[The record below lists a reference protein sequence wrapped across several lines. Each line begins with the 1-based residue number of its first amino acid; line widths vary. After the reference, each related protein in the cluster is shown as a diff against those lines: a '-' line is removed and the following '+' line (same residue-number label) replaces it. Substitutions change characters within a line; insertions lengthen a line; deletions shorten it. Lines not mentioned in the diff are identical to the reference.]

1 MSLIVLEGL
10 DGSGKGTQTALL
22 AEALVKQGRSLRQI
36 TFPDYDSPSS
46 ALVRMYLNG
55 EFGTD
60 PEDVNPYAASAFYAV
75 DRFASFR
82 KDWKKDYDQ
91 GSVILC
97 DRYATSNMVYQ
108 MGKSPRKEWDRYL
121 EWVEDFEYGKLG
133 LPRPDLVLY
142 LDMPVEVSQKLLLQ
156 RYHGDSGKKRYPL
169 KPLGVPAFLR
179 GMRPLRGRKAP
190 LESGALL
197 HGWATPSGGRDTQ
210 VCIGTGRTSFGCAGK
225 LKGKSKVE
233 PNRERNLIVELG
245 LRGLLRDPLWF
256 LSLAI
261 SF

>member
-82 KDWKKDYDQ
+82 KDWKKDYDR

-156 RYHGDSGKKRYPL
+156 RYHGDSGKKDIHESHL
-169 KPLGVPAFLR
+169 EFLR
-179 GMRPLRGRKAP
+179 SCGECARYAGEKLHWKVVPCSMDGQPLPVEEIHKSVLEQVEQALAV
-190 LESGALL
+190 LES
-197 HGWATPSGGRDTQ
+197 
-210 VCIGTGRTSFGCAGK
+210 
-225 LKGKSKVE
+225 
-233 PNRERNLIVELG
+233 
-245 LRGLLRDPLWF
+245 
-256 LSLAI
+256 
-261 SF
+261 

>member
-156 RYHGDSGKKRYPL
+156 RYHGDSGKKDIHESHL
-169 KPLGVPAFLR
+169 EFLR
-179 GMRPLRGRKAP
+179 SCGECARYAGEKLHWKVVPCSMDGQPLPVEEIHKSVLEQVEQALAV
-190 LESGALL
+190 LES
-197 HGWATPSGGRDTQ
+197 
-210 VCIGTGRTSFGCAGK
+210 
-225 LKGKSKVE
+225 
-233 PNRERNLIVELG
+233 
-245 LRGLLRDPLWF
+245 
-256 LSLAI
+256 
-261 SF
+261 